1 MLLGHVVQRTQERLS
16 RGVGGIESIPLSS
29 ERIPHKKLTRTTKGV
44 IMSKFESISDFCK
57 KLNPILLAILLTIV
71 IFFIIENFDEYSIYI
86 GGRVNH
92 APIKVYE

>member
-1 MLLGHVVQRTQERLS
+1 
-16 RGVGGIESIPLSS
+16 
-29 ERIPHKKLTRTTKGV
+29 
-44 IMSKFESISDFCK
+44 MSKFESISDFCK

-71 IFFIIENFDEYSIYI
+71 IFFIIDNFDEYSIYI